1 MCTRSGTIEG
11 RTVIAVDGKTMRA
24 ARTGKDPAPHLLA
37 ALDQAT
43 GTVLAQARVADKS
56 NEIPA
61 LRELLKP
68 LDLDGVVV
76 SADAMHTQTDTA
88 EWTRPAGRSLRA
100 HASGQSEDPAQDTQ
114 EAARR
119 RTSRPPPGATSL
131 TGGGCGAPPEA
142 TWAPTWVDF
151 PGAAQVVQVRRTRT
165 TKDRRS
171 TGNNGG
177 DSAKR
182 TTVEVVYPGL
192 LPTHGTGPARTG
204 CRLGPRAL
212 GNREPAPR
220 RFVTSSSMRTATSCA
235 PATAPRTWPPY
246 AT

>member
-1 MCTRSGTIEG
+1 MRSPRSGNC
-11 RTVIAVDGKTMRA
+11 
-24 ARTGKDPAPHLLA
+24 
-37 ALDQAT
+37 
-43 GTVLAQARVADKS
+43 S
-56 NEIPA
+56 S
-61 LRELLKP
+61 P

-114 EAARR
+114 EAALT

-131 TGGGCGAPPEA
+131 TGDERGAPPEA

-151 PGAAQVVQVRRTRT
+151 PGAAQVLQVRRTRT

-192 LPTHGTGPARTG
+192 LPTHGTDPARAG

-220 RFVTSSSMRTATSCA
+220 RSVTWSRARTTTSYA
-235 PATAPRTWPPY
+235 PPTAPRTWPP
-246 AT
+246 